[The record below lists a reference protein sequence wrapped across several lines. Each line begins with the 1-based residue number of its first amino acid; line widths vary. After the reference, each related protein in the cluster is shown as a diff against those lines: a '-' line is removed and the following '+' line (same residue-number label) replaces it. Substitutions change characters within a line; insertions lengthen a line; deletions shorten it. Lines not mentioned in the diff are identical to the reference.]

1 MNNGIS
7 LAIGFVLGAVAGA
20 GATYVVMNKRHEQE
34 MNDFVNDVR
43 VSFSKE
49 RDNIIMDLNK
59 EAPGTRRKRREQAE
73 REEQARKELA
83 ESQRIMNKIIDRE
96 EYVDDDEDE
105 DEEYDGYDEDP
116 DVYSA
121 FDGVHEAPDHGPGP
135 DPEDP
140 DALYPIS
147 ERELSEYIDNGE
159 DPEDLLLSAE
169 GELHFPDFRPYD
181 SPYIFDGIDIK
192 SLFGKYTGDDGVAY
206 FRDPVSNI
214 SYRVY
219 KSLKSEDEMYQL
231 MEDSDE

>member
-7 LAIGFVLGAVAGA
+7 LAIGFVLGAVASA
-20 GATYVVMNKRHEQE
+20 GATYVVMNKRHEKE

-73 REEQARKELA
+73 KEERARKELA
-83 ESQRIMNKIIDRE
+83 ESQKIMNRIIDRE
-96 EYVDDDEDE
+96 EYVEDDDE
-105 DEEYDGYDEDP
+105 DEEYDGYNEDP
-116 DVYSA
+116 DDYG
-121 FDGVHEAPDHGPGP
+121 FDDDNEVPVHGPGP

-140 DALYPIS
+140 DALYPIT
-147 ERELSEYIDNGE
+147 ETELRDYIEKGE

-169 GELHFPDFRPYD
+169 GELHFMDFRPYD
-181 SPYIFDGIDIK
+181 SPYIFDGIDIN

-219 KSLKSEDEMYQL
+219 KSLKSEDEMYEL
-231 MEDSDE
+231 MEDNDE